1 MRDMEHQ
8 RQIIDTFVNSV
19 YVFDDRV
26 VLNFNFTDDAKTV
39 TREEVLG
46 SSAVENAPPQKSSD
60 IRLRIFYLQFVQNP
74 HKETPFLSGTI
85 RVQSGRTAPRE
96 LLPKP
101 ANAGKNDRR
110 KRGPFKILSPPPMR
124 GNSQRR
130 RTDYQIPPD
139 SRKCLGVHHTDRQHR
154 FLLLST
160 VAACLFVFP
169 FLKQS
174 AKKGTEHFAPC
185 LLVFW
190 GKGQRRSRRRSA
202 GRWAFRASHPASR
215 LSFHK

>member
-1 MRDMEHQ
+1 MKVRLLLTMLHHKQTFYHLKEKAYFLFAICSKSTQ
-8 RQIIDTFVNSV
+8 RNSIFIRYNKGAV
-19 YVFDDRV
+19 
-26 VLNFNFTDDAKTV
+26 
-39 TREEVLG
+39 REDHSER
-46 SSAVENAPPQKSSD
+46 APPKD
-60 IRLRIFYLQFVQNP
+60 LQTQARMIAA
-74 HKETPFLSGTI
+74 SA
-85 RVQSGRTAPRE
+85 AP
-96 LLPKP
+96 LKYC
-101 ANAGKNDRR
+101 
-110 KRGPFKILSPPPMR
+110 PPPMR

-130 RTDYQIPPD
+130 RTDYQTPPD

-169 FLKQS
+169 LLKQS
-174 AKKGTEHFAPC
+174 AKKARNV
-185 LLVFW
+185 LLRAFWCFW

>member
-1 MRDMEHQ
+1 MGKGFFAESAGTLYRCAANDLKVRLPWTMLHHKQPFYHLKEKAYFLFAICSKSPQ
-8 RQIIDTFVNSV
+8 RNSIFIRYNKGAV
-19 YVFDDRV
+19 REDRSE
-26 VLNFNFTDDAKTV
+26 
-39 TREEVLG
+39 R
-46 SSAVENAPPQKSSD
+46 APPKN
-60 IRLRIFYLQFVQNP
+60 LQTQARM
-74 HKETPFLSGTI
+74 I
-85 RVQSGRTAPRE
+85 A
-96 LLPKP
+96 
-101 ANAGKNDRR
+101 ANAAPLKHC
-110 KRGPFKILSPPPMR
+110 PPPMR

-130 RTDYQIPPD
+130 RTDYQTPPD

-169 FLKQS
+169 LLKQS
-174 AKKGTEHFAPC
+174 AKKARNV
-185 LLVFW
+185 LLRAFWCFW